1 MTKGF
6 KSNCF
11 NYDIKDLINNESYIE
26 SRLEDL
32 YGRENIE
39 LLFLAFFKYGIGVID
54 NLKMDLPGKIR

>member
-26 SRLEDL
+26 SRLEDSL
-32 YGRENIE
+32 WKRKYRIII
-39 LLFLAFFKYGIGVID
+39 FSFFQIWNRSY
-54 NLKMDLPGKIR
+54 R